1 MEVLSSIMFQSLK
14 YILNIREK
22 ERNNNI
28 VKQLFLIPKKWN
40 DDNYKNIKYSKRFL
54 QRFTEIFLILWN
66 IIFHKNSYISP
77 FSPIFKSK
85 FLEAVYY
92 NTQNRLSLF
101 DGDVSINESSMR
113 HSYWINFHWLFVN
126 LFAVTCTRLGIN

>member
-1 MEVLSSIMFQSLK
+1 MEVLSSIIFQSLK

-66 IIFHKNSYISP
+66 IIFHKNSYISV
-77 FSPIFKSK
+77 FSNFQKQISRTGIIIHRI
-85 FLEAVYY
+85 VYRY
-92 NTQNRLSLF
+92 LMEMYRSMNRQW
-101 DGDVSINESSMR
+101 GIRTGSISTDCLLIYSR
-113 HSYWINFHWLFVN
+113 SHVPD
-126 LFAVTCTRLGIN
+126 